1 MTHVLK
7 IKKIKHFLYDILESK
22 PVSSFHRPFTF
33 FIDELKDPNP
43 YDIENFPPAV
53 DQITYNF
60 YQKFFDD
67 QYEYTSNLSIF
78 QLLSQRAYTC
88 RGDQLLN
95 KFAKNNRNEL
105 NVLLEKWYNGR
116 PRYLSYF
123 DKTPFHPLFIPW
135 IIRSINE
142 QKDIEEIKKEMN
154 EKMNEKIKVMDIE
167 IAKERE
173 KMSICNVLF
182 QTETETE
189 IKKKSLQDAFKEV
202 FENQRTDFPIYFIYF
217 HWIEIEKCRKVD
229 HYVTELIDDYSKEL
243 SCIIKGAPFI
253 PVGLT
258 VYKGIKNNGNKV
270 KEYDIWDKNFHIEGF
285 FSTSLRKEISTDF
298 AGDKCCLLTVI
309 VKASLFRGLFMEINT
324 HYEGEYEILFDNDF
338 IGYEN
343 IIPKNYDSTKREYR
357 VELDLKFL
365 DEDEKEDEKEEISKP
380 KRKISE
386 KKNSTPKRPKKN
398 LFKIR
403 VNKGGGRHMA

>member
-1 MTHVLK
+1 
-7 IKKIKHFLYDILESK
+7 
-22 PVSSFHRPFTF
+22 
-33 FIDELKDPNP
+33 
-43 YDIENFPPAV
+43 
-53 DQITYNF
+53 
-60 YQKFFDD
+60 
-67 QYEYTSNLSIF
+67 
-78 QLLSQRAYTC
+78 
-88 RGDQLLN
+88 
-95 KFAKNNRNEL
+95 
-105 NVLLEKWYNGR
+105 
-116 PRYLSYF
+116 
-123 DKTPFHPLFIPW
+123 
-135 IIRSINE
+135 
-142 QKDIEEIKKEMN
+142 MN

-258 VYKGIKNNGNKV
+258 VYKGIKNNGNNV

-285 FSTSLRKEISTDF
+285 FSTSLRKEISETF
-298 AGDKCCLLTVI
+298 AGDNCCLLTVI

-343 IIPKNYDSTKREYR
+343 IIPKNYDSTEREYR
-357 VELDLKFL
+357 VELDLKYL

-386 KKNSTPKRPKKN
+386 KKSTPKRPKKN
-398 LFKIR
+398 LFKIKS
-403 VNKGGGRHMA
+403 VNKSKTKSVKTKKSKTKKSDTKKSDTKKSKTKKSKTNKSKTNKSKTNKSKTKSVKTKKSKTNKSKTKSVKTKKSKTKSVKTKKSKTKKSKTK